1 MFTKI
6 TASILFVL
14 WLGMAVSAVLIDHN
28 LASPFWYDLFS
39 ILGICF
45 GIPILP
51 LVVAENL

>member
-45 GIPILP
+45 GIPVLP